1 MATNDQFDHFSREN
15 VREDQ
20 ILEAITSNSA
30 DHSGVLVGPGD
41 DAAVLPPVAASLVV
55 SVDQCIEHLHF
66 LPGTPLADVGVKS
79 VRRAAGDLAAMAA
92 SPVGLVATA
101 FLPAS
106 MTHTEALL
114 LYESIQQ
121 EAERLDCPLV
131 GGDTCI
137 QRRESDSGIH
147 LTVTVLGSAARPV
160 LRSSAQNQATGFL
173 SRGAWE
179 ARLLQAATW
188 PRRSGFPKRFNCVRA
203 LVMTYMP

>member
-1 MATNDQFDHFSREN
+1 
-15 VREDQ
+15 
-20 ILEAITSNSA
+20 
-30 DHSGVLVGPGD
+30 
-41 DAAVLPPVAASLVV
+41 
-55 SVDQCIEHLHF
+55 
-66 LPGTPLADVGVKS
+66 
-79 VRRAAGDLAAMAA
+79 MAA

-137 QRRESDSGIH
+137 QRMESDSGIH

-160 LRSSAQNQATGFL
+160 SRSGAKAGDGFL
-173 SRGAWE
+173 SRALGGSFASG
-179 ARLLQAATW
+179 RHW
-188 PRRSGFPKRFNCVRA
+188 PRRSGSPKRFNCVRA
-203 LVMTYMP
+203 LVMTCMP